1 MKKEKKF
8 LYLIHNG
15 HAKTDS
21 TLLNDFK
28 RPLSKIGIY
37 KTVELATI
45 LSSYKKSPPPDCI
58 LCSSALRA
66 RQTYDLV
73 SHIYPNAEVYF
84 KDSLYLAPLE
94 RLKNILEELDS
105 IFSNVM
111 IIGHNDG
118 LENLM
123 HYLIRKTELQD
134 LPLDSSSCSL
144 LELNIAS
151 WKEIMKSTGKF
162 KTIFNF

>member
-1 MKKEKKF
+1 
-8 LYLIHNG
+8 
-15 HAKTDS
+15 
-21 TLLNDFK
+21 
-28 RPLSKIGIY
+28 
-37 KTVELATI
+37 
-45 LSSYKKSPPPDCI
+45 
-58 LCSSALRA
+58 
-66 RQTYDLV
+66 
-73 SHIYPNAEVYF
+73 
-84 KDSLYLAPLE
+84 
-94 RLKNILEELDS
+94 
-105 IFSNVM
+105 M